1 MRPFALSYATPR
13 LPEPATPFVFD
24 AERQLNVCPDGTPA
38 AENFPVLL
46 ATATTTSTAGSKT
59 HFDD

>member
-1 MRPFALSYATPR
+1 VTPFALSYATPR
-13 LPEPATPFVFD
+13 QPEPATPYSFD

-38 AENFPVLL
+38 AENVPVLL
-46 ATATTTSTAGSKT
+46 LTASTTSTAGSKT